1 MIIDLQCGREPVSLE
16 LPGGAEVYRSKYPPP
31 PPDET
36 AAVMAAVRA
45 PIGTAPLPELLKRRR
60 AGEVVIVVS
69 DITRP
74 VPYRRFLGEFCALV
88 EESGVPRDEILILV
102 ATGLHRL
109 CSAAERV
116 EMFGPE
122 VVARYR
128 IADHDAADPSLFVEL
143 PEPARSGTPVRL
155 NRRFV
160 EAGFRVVTGLV
171 EPHFMAGFSGGR
183 KSVFP
188 GLADLAGL
196 KHFHG
201 HRFLEDPRSRNGN
214 LAGNPLH
221 EESLSVARMAG
232 VDFSLNVVLDGR
244 RRLVRAFAGGLV
256 PAHEAAC
263 AFARRASCLP
273 VAAEADVAV
282 TSCGGYPL
290 DATFYQCVKG
300 LVSVLPA
307 VKPGGTVIAAGGCE
321 SGIGGPAYEE
331 LMMRYSG
338 RWRDFLADIRRPDF
352 FIKDQWQFQMHC
364 RALERVGEG
373 NLRFV
378 TPGLPR
384 ETIERLSVTP
394 QPGGA
399 GEVRDALQGLIDSL
413 AGKTFAVFPE
423 GPYCAPVRD

>member
-1 MIIDLQCGREPVSLE
+1 MG
-16 LPGGAEVYRSKYPPP
+16 
-31 PPDET
+31 
-36 AAVMAAVRA
+36 
-45 PIGTAPLPELLKRRR
+45 
-60 AGEVVIVVS
+60 
-69 DITRP
+69 
-74 VPYRRFLGEFCALV
+74 
-88 EESGVPRDEILILV
+88 
-102 ATGLHRL
+102 
-109 CSAAERV
+109 
-116 EMFGPE
+116 
-122 VVARYR
+122 
-128 IADHDAADPSLFVEL
+128 
-143 PEPARSGTPVRL
+143 
-155 NRRFV
+155 
-160 EAGFRVVTGLV
+160 AGFRILTGLV

-221 EESLSVARMAG
+221 EESLSVARAAG

-263 AFARRASCLP
+263 AFARSASCLP
-273 VAAEADVAV
+273 VVREAEAAV

-307 VKPGGTVIAAGGCE
+307 VKSGGTIIAVGGCE
-321 SGIGGPAYEE
+321 TGIGSPEYAG
-331 LMMRYSG
+331 LMTGYSG

-364 RALERVGEG
+364 RALERVGEA

-378 TPGLPR
+378 TPGLPL
-384 ETIERLSVTP
+384 ETVERLSVSTEAVG
-394 QPGGA
+394 PGG
-399 GEVRDALQGLIDSL
+399 VRAAFQRLVDAA
-413 AGKTFAVFPE
+413 AGKSLAVFPE